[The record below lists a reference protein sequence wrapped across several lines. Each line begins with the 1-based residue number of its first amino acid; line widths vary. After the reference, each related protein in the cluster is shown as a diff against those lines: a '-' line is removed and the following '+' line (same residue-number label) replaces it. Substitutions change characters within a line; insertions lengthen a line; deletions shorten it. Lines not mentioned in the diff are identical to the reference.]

1 METKQFE
8 IPVWVSACRGN
19 EKNCRYPDGRIVTYA
34 EELQDAVSQDHTFIE
49 FRDHYRN
56 EENFLSAKCLVV
68 DCDNSHSDEEKDWIW
83 VEQIQEAF
91 PGVSFVIYTSRN
103 HEKKKGKQTAR
114 PRFHVIFPIDEVT
127 EPAGYKELLRRV
139 QDYFPFFDSRAQ
151 DAARFFFGNP
161 DARIVMADGWMN
173 LSKFFRAEDAFAD
186 MGEEIEEG
194 RRNATLF
201 HAAVCLMKR
210 YGHTDEAKKRFL
222 VEADKCNPHL
232 ERDELRTIW
241 KSADRYY
248 KKIALQPGYVSPEA
262 YNGTAP
268 AKWEEPIPLSK
279 CCVAQFPLD
288 ALPKPVEDY
297 VEAVAESAQA
307 PVDMAA
313 SVALSMISVAAQ
325 GKYRIQGKRDWT
337 EPLNSYI
344 LVIAPPSERKSA
356 VLHAMV
362 RPLYEYE
369 KDYNKRNSAAV
380 ESSRM
385 GKRILERR
393 QKMLEE
399 QIAKGKAEEKEKHEI
414 AAQIAE
420 YKEIKPMKL
429 YVDDITTEKLA
440 SVLSDNDGRAAI
452 ISSEGGIFDTLAGIY
467 TKTVNIDVMLKGY
480 SGDVIRVDRIG
491 RDSETILN
499 PVLTIL
505 LMTQPNVIS
514 EVLSNS
520 KFRGR
525 GLTARFLYCMPV
537 SSVGKRKFMS
547 APVEQEVYREYE
559 MCLKN
564 ILEDEYPEQPEIITL
579 SREAEMLLS
588 EFSEELEPKILTEY
602 KEIADWVG
610 KLVGNTLR
618 IAGLLCRAGV
628 RQSHDFLDVNEP
640 LVVDEE
646 TMTKAIKVGRY
657 YLSHAQAAFST
668 LPGEAMYQK
677 AVRVLQMIKENG
689 FTEFNRRT
697 AMHKCR
703 SFKTVEEI
711 QPVLDFLEDYGY
723 IQQKPLE
730 TAAFTGRRPLPK
742 YEVNPWVHEH

>member
-1 METKQFE
+1 
-8 IPVWVSACRGN
+8 
-19 EKNCRYPDGRIVTYA
+19 
-34 EELQDAVSQDHTFIE
+34 
-49 FRDHYRN
+49 
-56 EENFLSAKCLVV
+56 
-68 DCDNSHSDEEKDWIW
+68 
-83 VEQIQEAF
+83 
-91 PGVSFVIYTSRN
+91 
-103 HEKKKGKQTAR
+103 
-114 PRFHVIFPIDEVT
+114 
-127 EPAGYKELLRRV
+127 
-139 QDYFPFFDSRAQ
+139 
-151 DAARFFFGNP
+151 
-161 DARIVMADGWMN
+161 
-173 LSKFFRAEDAFAD
+173 
-186 MGEEIEEG
+186 
-194 RRNATLF
+194 
-201 HAAVCLMKR
+201 
-210 YGHTDEAKKRFL
+210 
-222 VEADKCNPHL
+222 
-232 ERDELRTIW
+232 
-241 KSADRYY
+241 
-248 KKIALQPGYVSPEA
+248 
-262 YNGTAP
+262 
-268 AKWEEPIPLSK
+268 
-279 CCVAQFPLD
+279 
-288 ALPKPVEDY
+288 
-297 VEAVAESAQA
+297 
-307 PVDMAA
+307 
-313 SVALSMISVAAQ
+313 
-325 GKYRIQGKRDWT
+325 
-337 EPLNSYI
+337 
-344 LVIAPPSERKSA
+344 
-356 VLHAMV
+356 
-362 RPLYEYE
+362 
-369 KDYNKRNSAAV
+369 
-380 ESSRM
+380 
-385 GKRILERR
+385 
-393 QKMLEE
+393 MLEE

-579 SREAEMLLS
+579 SREAEMLIS